1 MSIGSRFHNSH
12 TILRFFLSFVFRVR
26 VKMLHA
32 FVVKGVAL
40 LTTKVIMNVSASIE
54 APRKPAKSLVH
65 EGRSLKNFYVSD
77 PKRTIEPIRL
87 DVLQ

>member
-12 TILRFFLSFVFRVR
+12 TVLEILSFVFRVR
-26 VKMLHA
+26 VEMLHA

-65 EGRSLKNFYVSD
+65 EGRSLKTFMFQTLS
-77 PKRTIEPIRL
+77 
-87 DVLQ
+87 